1 MKLGRLGLIAGLIAL
16 VVVVSLIL
24 SSIYCAFPWSMT
36 DHRAGAAASGK
47 APVLA
52 TERVVL
58 ENPRV
63 RVLEYTSK
71 PHGDVCGVGTHSHPA
86 HVTIVLSSAH
96 DRATNVGGKPE
107 DSDMKVG
114 DVYWSDGETHTDVN
128 TGKTDSRVIVVELK

>member
-1 MKLGRLGLIAGLIAL
+1 MKTLRAFGLGASVMLVSIVAG
-16 VVVVSLIL
+16 VVVV
-24 SSIYCAFPWSMT
+24 T
-36 DHRAGAAASGK
+36 AATGK
-47 APVLA
+47 VPVLA

-58 ENPRV
+58 ENTRV

-86 HVTIVLSSAH
+86 HVTIVLSPAH

>member
-16 VVVVSLIL
+16 IVVVSLVL
-24 SSIYCAFPWSMT
+24 SSIYCAFPWSMAVRRT
-36 DHRAGAAASGK
+36 AAATGK
-47 APVLA
+47 VPVIA

-58 ENPRV
+58 ENARV

-71 PHGDVCGVGTHSHPA
+71 PHGDVCGVGTHTHPA
-86 HVTIVLSSAH
+86 HVTIVLSPAH

-107 DSDMKVG
+107 ESDMKVG